1 VTPTPGVTFK
11 RTLTQT
17 VTFSIEVAQYT
28 GQVKEAYDFGYA
40 DFLGIYDSVTNS
52 YTTGCSLQG
61 IASPSRR
68 GSGSAIAYTAIIT
81 QALLA
86 AASASA
92 NGASAAS
99 VLQAAVNNVIATAY
113 GNVSIPAASVSVI
126 TKAVVAVSVDASG
139 ISAGLGYISQA
150 VSFSS
155 TVAYSN
161 ADTKASYDKG
171 YGNFLGIYS
180 SGSYAAGTSVAGF
193 ATSSRRSST
202 TINWLTVLTCA
213 TYEAAYAASSGKD
226 LNALKAAIQS
236 IITSEYPSL
245 SPAFAAT
252 PSVMASISDTL
263 AASCGGGD
271 DGLSGG
277 DIAGIVIGS
286 VFGFALI
293 AAIVYLACRSPAPN
307 GDASTSDAQ
316 AEKAQPDTATAT
328 AEEQS
333 PNDKITTDSTVQ
345 I

>member
-1 VTPTPGVTFK
+1 
-11 RTLTQT
+11 
-17 VTFSIEVAQYT
+17 
-28 GQVKEAYDFGYA
+28 
-40 DFLGIYDSVTNS
+40 
-52 YTTGCSLQG
+52 
-61 IASPSRR
+61 
-68 GSGSAIAYTAIIT
+68 
-81 QALLA
+81 
-86 AASASA
+86 
-92 NGASAAS
+92 
-99 VLQAAVNNVIATAY
+99 VNNVIATAY

-126 TKAVVAVSVDASG
+126 TNAVVAVSVDASG